1 MIGLLR
7 TLVCIAGL
15 AGLCGCAGYHLG
27 PVNRQVAGARS
38 IQVLPIANHTIE
50 PRLSEPVTHS
60 LRRRLQQDGTY
71 RLATRDDGD
80 VILSG
85 SIKDFRRSELSFQPR
100 DIITIR
106 DYQVTIVASITAVE
120 RLTGRVLLERDVS
133 GRTTLRVGDDLAS
146 AERQA
151 IPLLAEDLA
160 RNVTTLLVEGSW

>member
-1 MIGLLR
+1 
-7 TLVCIAGL
+7 
-15 AGLCGCAGYHLG
+15 
-27 PVNRQVAGARS
+27 
-38 IQVLPIANHTIE
+38 
-50 PRLSEPVTHS
+50 VTHS

-85 SIKDFRRSELSFQPR
+85 SIQDFRRSELSFQPR